1 MPNVTFDL
9 FSTPSPT
16 ADAKPIDS
24 CTREVLSL
32 SDFVAARVAA
42 HEHFTATERSG
53 PLFVRPNVDG
63 RLDPCVTLES
73 LAPRVEEKPATPAAE
88 PAAEPAAS
96 PFEAVATQDE

>member
-32 SDFVAARVAA
+32 SDFVAGRVAA
-42 HEHFTATERSG
+42 HEQFTATKRSG
-53 PLFVRPNVDG
+53 PLFVRTNVDG

-73 LAPRVEEKPATPAAE
+73 LAPRVEAKSAAPAAE
-88 PAAEPAAS
+88 PATS
-96 PFEAVATQDE
+96 PFESVATQDE